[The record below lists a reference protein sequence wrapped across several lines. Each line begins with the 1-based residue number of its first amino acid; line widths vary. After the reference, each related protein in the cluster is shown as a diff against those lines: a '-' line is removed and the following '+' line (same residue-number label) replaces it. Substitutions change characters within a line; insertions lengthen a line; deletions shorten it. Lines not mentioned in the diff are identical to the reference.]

1 MNSPS
6 GRKPLFVAACFF
18 LCHSGMGGTRAPDPY
33 EEPDRYAGTLTRT
46 NERPQEAVA
55 YLKFSPPLWPFS
67 LFSDEVSIEATIQT
81 RPPSSAY
88 FASLSAPGRVLALR
102 PAQRLPTDSIDA
114 SQSPVPLRDKEED
127 CNVGE
132 LGDGRIQF
140 RAGDVVFQGH
150 YQPVFSGC
158 GWRSFYGPSFSGP
171 SPRGWYY
178 IMLPNFAAALVGS
191 VVGIMKEKRRGF
203 ALVPAAMRGAFIGLL
218 FLPVLVLFLLVVLP
232 MLAALV
238 GSDLFERE

>member
-102 PAQRLPTDSIDA
+102 PAQRLPMDSIDA

-150 YQPVFSGC
+150 YQSVFGGC
-158 GWRSFYGPSFSGP
+158 GWRESHF
-171 SPRGWYY
+171 SPRQYY
-178 IMLPNFAAALVGS
+178 YMSLPMLGGAMIGILFGVIKAKRRGVSLSRGAMRGVFFGFLFLPAMFILLVLLILILSLLVNVAAAL
-191 VVGIMKEKRRGF
+191 F
-203 ALVPAAMRGAFIGLL
+203 HFFGLI
-218 FLPVLVLFLLVVLP
+218 
-232 MLAALV
+232 
-238 GSDLFERE
+238 